1 MMQCESRN
9 LSMLLDLYELTMANG
24 FFLDHRAA
32 RKTTFDL
39 FYRKNPDGGGYAV
52 FAGLE
57 QAIDQILGMRFE
69 EEDIA
74 YLRSL
79 KLFPEE
85 FLGYLRG
92 YRFQGDVTA
101 APEGTIVFPN
111 EPIVTV
117 SGSLLDTQL
126 VETALL
132 NQVNHQSLIATKASR
147 IVRAAD
153 GRGVS
158 DCGARRAH
166 TVDSAVYGARAA
178 YIGGV
183 DSTATVMAGEL
194 FGIPVT
200 GTMAHSWVM
209 YYGDELEAFRKYA
222 ETYPDSTVLLVD
234 TYDVLKSGVPN
245 AIRVAHDVLEP
256 AGHRLRGIRLDS
268 GDLAYLSKRARAM
281 LDAAGL
287 EDCKIIASNSLDEW
301 TVRSLIEQ
309 GARIDSFGVGE
320 RLITAKSDPV
330 FGAVYK
336 LVATEEGG
344 ACIPRIKLSETPE
357 KITNPGRK
365 RLYRVF
371 DETGHAVADLIAK
384 REEAL
389 DFTGK
394 VDYIDPKKPWRK
406 REFTG
411 CAARELHRD
420 IIKDGRLVCEF
431 PSLKEIRGYVAG
443 QLRDEIWCEE
453 QRMENPHAHY
463 LDMTPPYYQMKLDTI
478 DRETLDAESLPDG
491 STTASSSRAQALDP
505 AFASAGFEGA
515 QS

>member
-1 MMQCESRN
+1 MTQCESRN

-24 FFLDHRAA
+24 FFLDDKAS

-57 QAIDQILGMRFE
+57 QAIDQILGLRFE

-85 FLGYLRG
+85 FLTYLRD

-101 APEGTIVFPN
+101 VPEGTIVFPH
-111 EPIVTV
+111 EPLVTV
-117 SGSLLDTQL
+117 SGSLLDAQL

-147 IVRAAD
+147 IVRAAS
-153 GRGVS
+153 GRTVS
-158 DCGARRAH
+158 DFGARRAH
-166 TVDSAVYGARAA
+166 NVDSAVYGARAA
-178 YIGGV
+178 YLGGV

-194 FGIPVT
+194 FGIPLS

-209 YYGDELEAFRKYA
+209 YYGDELTAFRKYA
-222 ETYPDSTVLLVD
+222 EAYPDDTVLLVD
-234 TYDVLKSGVPN
+234 TYDVLRSGVPN
-245 AIRVAHDVLEP
+245 AIRVAHEVLEP

-281 LDAAGL
+281 LDEAGL

-301 TVRSLIEQ
+301 TVRSLIDQ
-309 GARIDSFGVGE
+309 GACIDGFGVGE
-320 RLITAKSDPV
+320 RLVTAKSDPV

-336 LVATEEGG
+336 LVATEEHGV
-344 ACIPRIKLSETPE
+344 CVPRIKLSETPE

-371 DETGHAVADLIAK
+371 DDCGHAVADLIAK
-384 REEAL
+384 RDEEL
-389 DFTGK
+389 DFTQG
-394 VDYIDPKKPWRK
+394 VDFVDPKKPWEK
-406 REFTG
+406 RRFTG
-411 CAARELHRD
+411 CTARELHQD
-420 IIKDGRLVCEF
+420 IIKGGQLVYRF
-431 PSLKEIRGYVAG
+431 PALSSVRRYVAE

-453 QRMENPHAHY
+453 QRVENPHAHY
-463 LDMTPPYYQMKLDTI
+463 LDMTPDYYRMKI
-478 DRETLDAESLPDG
+478 ETLRSG
-491 STTASSSRAQALDP
+491 SPEPQ
-505 AFASAGFEGA
+505 EE
-515 QS
+515 Q